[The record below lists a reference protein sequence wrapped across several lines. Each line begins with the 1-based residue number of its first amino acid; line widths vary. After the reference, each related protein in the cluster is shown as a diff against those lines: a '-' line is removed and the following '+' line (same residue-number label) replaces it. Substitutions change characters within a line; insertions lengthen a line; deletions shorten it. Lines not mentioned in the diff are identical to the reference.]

1 MKKKIQVQK
10 YLFVYTTTLMTW
22 LLIHMFHLRKG
33 VILFSKAI
41 MGIDLWWRCFKFRL
55 FWQALEHSSKQI
67 PKLWIGKRVFRHSSN
82 MSYMNHC
89 PSINFRLYFFMS
101 SFAEDHRDDNI
112 SVWMKCWYL
121 RLEIHTIIMTY
132 DLSKNDDHNDRLDNN
147 TKIFMFSM
155 FFFRFCFHCPFDCS
169 AESVQ
174 RCVWSFFSIA
184 LKSCCL
190 SVEKIYSIVITI
202 NFV

>member
-1 MKKKIQVQK
+1 MKKKN
-10 YLFVYTTTLMTW
+10 
-22 LLIHMFHLRKG
+22 
-33 VILFSKAI
+33 S
-41 MGIDLWWRCFKFRL
+41 
-55 FWQALEHSSKQI
+55 SSKIFVCVHDNIDDLAPDTHVSFTKRCNFVLEGYYGHQFVMKVLQI
-67 PKLWIGKRVFRHSSN
+67 STLLTGTWAFFQANSKVVNRQTSFSTSN